1 MMKIFSK
8 SGTDKKDNSLGL
20 FHGEAAAASA
30 EAAGCAY
37 QSPSIIAAGA
47 DGSTVALLSTVTNLV
62 LAMLLIKVPS
72 LVEGKTPMK
81 KTVVMMAVVNTVTWI
96 PIVFVFMF
104 FKTINPMLLIGL
116 WILGLVPAT
125 LLGPLRDNWLANI
138 VPTDK
143 MGRYLSWRSVIAGI
157 FYLAAFNIMGFT
169 LYKSTGNIGRGF
181 AIVLAV
187 AFLASLVSTY
197 LYSII
202 HSPAPMVKSQTVPSL
217 SFMSFLKGAR
227 KEHLGTFIL
236 FAALFGFVVNLSGPL
251 LAVYMISDLKF
262 SFMTYTLIVS
272 CEFVARVISITFWG
286 KMVDKSGSLRVLGIA
301 SHLIPLS
308 PFLWLFSGNIAY
320 LCMVQLFTGTV
331 WAAYDLSVQTF
342 IYKSTQPEQRLHY
355 IVYHRSL
362 TTFAAAMGTLTSAFL
377 LNSMFRV
384 FGSQILGMC
393 LLSAVLR
400 FAVVRLMLPK
410 LKPGGI
416 PDAIVHEELAR
427 ELAMVNYPTRQGLYY
442 HPEVWSRF
450 TKPVAAFGTMLG
462 KAVNK
467 ISPRPAGLYYNPQ
480 QWSNYMGQN
489 SDLQPGMVQAS
500 TSEPEKSGLY
510 HDKKAWAEYMQQTA
524 VQMEPGTEHAR
535 EGLLYNPEAWADAVN
550 QTLKAEGKSVD
561 TFKPVRKGLLYDP
574 EAWAA
579 QVNQMAQAN
588 TKFSESL
595 KPVRKGLLHD
605 PEALAMFVK
614 QTAAAE
620 ARAIDGART
629 ARTGIFYDSQK
640 WSDYLKQSMVLNA
653 TTMRTAGDSLS
664 NRQPIF
670 YHPEMWNN
678 YKNQTAL
685 PKVTNVKTNARV
697 MSTRQPLLYHPEEW
711 DRTFD
716 PAMVHIGRKS
726 AIGTIVNKQNQ
737 IKKMEQKIPSNIY
750 RTATQSALTSK
761 RIGTRPSMA

>member
-8 SGTDKKDNSLGL
+8 SGTDKKDNSLNL
-20 FHGEAAAASA
+20 FHAESAAASA
-30 EAAGCAY
+30 ESAGCSF
-37 QSPSIIAAGA
+37 QSASIIATGA
-47 DGSTVALLSTVTNLV
+47 DSSSVLFLSTVTNLV
-62 LAMLLIKVPS
+62 LAALLIKVPS

-81 KTVVMMAVVNTVTWI
+81 RTVVMMAVVNTFTWI

-104 FKTINPMLLIGL
+104 FKTINPLLLIGL

-138 VPTDK
+138 VPSDK
-143 MGRYLSWRSVIAGI
+143 MGRYLSWRSLIAGI

-202 HSPAPMVKSQTVPSL
+202 HSPAPVVKSQTVPSL

-251 LAVYMISDLKF
+251 LAVYMINDLKF

-355 IVYHRSL
+355 IVYYRSL
-362 TTFAAAMGTLTSAFL
+362 TTFAAAMGTLTSAVL

-384 FGSQILGMC
+384 FGSQILGML

-400 FAVVRLMLPK
+400 LAVVRLMLPK

-489 SDLQPGMVQAS
+489 SDLQPGMVQANS
-500 TSEPEKSGLY
+500 SETEKSGLY

-535 EGLLYNPEAWADAVN
+535 EGLLYNPEAWADVVN
-550 QTLKAEGKSVD
+550 QTLKAEGKSAD
-561 TFKPVRKGLLYDP
+561 TSKPVRKGLLYDP

-579 QVNQMAQAN
+579 LVNQMAQAN
-588 TKFSESL
+588 AKFSESL

-605 PEALAMFVK
+605 PEALARFVK
-614 QTAAAE
+614 QTAVAE
-620 ARAIDGART
+620 ARAIDSART

-653 TTMRTAGDSLS
+653 TTMRTAGDSLT

-685 PKVTNVKTNARV
+685 SKAANVKTNARV
-697 MSTRQPLLYHPEEW
+697 MSARQPLLYHPEEW

-726 AIGTIVNKQNQ
+726 AIGTVINKQNQ
-737 IKKMEQKIPSNIY
+737 IKKPERKVPSNIY
-750 RTATQSALTSK
+750 RPATKPAMISK

>member
-1 MMKIFSK
+1 
-8 SGTDKKDNSLGL
+8 
-20 FHGEAAAASA
+20 
-30 EAAGCAY
+30 
-37 QSPSIIAAGA
+37 
-47 DGSTVALLSTVTNLV
+47 V
-62 LAMLLIKVPS
+62 
-72 LVEGKTPMK
+72 
-81 KTVVMMAVVNTVTWI
+81 
-96 PIVFVFMF
+96 
-104 FKTINPMLLIGL
+104 
-116 WILGLVPAT
+116 
-125 LLGPLRDNWLANI
+125 
-138 VPTDK
+138 
-143 MGRYLSWRSVIAGI
+143 
-157 FYLAAFNIMGFT
+157 
-169 LYKSTGNIGRGF
+169 
-181 AIVLAV
+181 VLAV

-202 HSPAPMVKSQTVPSL
+202 RSPAPVAKSQTVPSL
-217 SFMSFLKGAR
+217 SFTSFLKGAR

-251 LAVYMISDLKF
+251 LAVHMITDLKF
-262 SFMTYTLIVS
+262 SFITYTLIVS

-308 PFLWLFSGNIAY
+308 PFLWLFSGNIGY
-320 LCMVQLFTGTV
+320 LCVVQLFSGTV

-362 TTFAAAMGTLTSAFL
+362 TTFAAALGTLTSAFL
-377 LNSMFRV
+377 LNNMFHV

-393 LLSAVLR
+393 LLSAILR
-400 FAVVRLMLPK
+400 LAVVRLMLPK

-450 TKPVAAFGTMLG
+450 SKPVSAFGTMLG

-467 ISPRPAGLYYNPQ
+467 LSPRPAGLYYNPQ

-489 SDLQPGMVQAS
+489 SDLQPGMVQS
-500 TSEPEKSGLY
+500 SSSETEKSGLY

-524 VQMEPGTEHAR
+524 VQMEPNTEHAR
-535 EGLLYNPEAWADAVN
+535 EGLLYNPEARAAAMN
-550 QTLKAEGKSVD
+550 QILQAEGKAASAV
-561 TFKPVRKGLLYDP
+561 KQVHKGLLYDP
-574 EAWAA
+574 EAWALL
-579 QVNQMAQAN
+579 VNQMAQAN
-588 TKFSESL
+588 AKFSESL
-595 KPVRKGLLHD
+595 KPVRKGLLYD
-605 PEALAMFVK
+605 PEALAKFVK
-614 QTAAAE
+614 QTAVAE
-620 ARAIDGART
+620 AREIDSAKT
-629 ARTGIFYDSQK
+629 TRTGIFYDSQK

-653 TTMRTAGDSLS
+653 TTMRTAGDGQA

-670 YHPEMWNN
+670 YHPEIWNN
-678 YKNQTAL
+678 YKNQAAL
-685 PKVTNVKTNARV
+685 SKVVNVKTNTKV
-697 MSTRQPLLYHPEEW
+697 MSARQPLLYHPEEW

-726 AIGTIVNKQNQ
+726 SIGTVINKQSQ
-737 IKKMEQKIPSNIY
+737 VKKIERKLPSTNYHPAAKPTMI
-750 RTATQSALTSK
+750 SK

>member
-8 SGTDKKDNSLGL
+8 SGTDKKDNSLAL

-47 DGSTVALLSTVTNLV
+47 DGSTVALLSTITNLV
-62 LAMLLIKVPS
+62 LAALLIKVPS

-81 KTVVMMAVVNTVTWI
+81 RTVIMMAVINTVTWV
-96 PIVFVFMF
+96 PIIFVFTF
-104 FKTINPMLLIGL
+104 FKTINPVLLIGL

-138 VPTDK
+138 VPSDK

-157 FYLAAFNIMGFT
+157 FYLAAFNIMGFA
-169 LYKSTGNIGRGF
+169 LFKSTGNIGRGF

-187 AFLASLVSTY
+187 AFLASLASTY

-202 HSPAPMVKSQTVPSL
+202 RSPAPVVKSKTVPSL
-217 SFMSFLKGAR
+217 SFLSFLKGAR

-236 FAALFGFVVNLSGPL
+236 FASLFGFVVNLSGPL

-262 SFMTYTLIVS
+262 SFMTYTLITS

-308 PFLWLFSGNIAY
+308 PFLWLFSGNIGY
-320 LCMVQLFTGTV
+320 LCMVQLFSGTV

-362 TTFAAAMGTLTSAFL
+362 TTFAAALGTLTSAFI

-400 FAVVRLMLPK
+400 LAVVRLMLPK

-450 TKPVAAFGTMLG
+450 AKPVVAFGTMLG
-462 KAVNK
+462 KAVGK

-500 TSEPEKSGLY
+500 SSETKKSGLY
-510 HDKKAWAEYMQQTA
+510 HDKKAWAEYMHQTA
-524 VQMEPGTEHAR
+524 VQMEPDAEHAR
-535 EGLLYNPEAWADAVN
+535 EGLLYNPEAWAA
-550 QTLKAEGKSVD
+550 L
-561 TFKPVRKGLLYDP
+561 
-574 EAWAA
+574 
-579 QVNQMAQAN
+579 VNQMAQAN
-588 TKFSESL
+588 AKFSESL

-605 PEALAMFVK
+605 PEALARFVK
-614 QTAAAE
+614 QTAMAE
-620 ARAIDGART
+620 AKAIDSAKT
-629 ARTGIFYDSQK
+629 VRTGIFYDSDK

-653 TTMRTAGDSLS
+653 TTMRTAGDSLT
-664 NRQPIF
+664 NRQPVF
-670 YHPEMWNN
+670 YHPEMWNT

-685 PKVTNVKTNARV
+685 SKVANVKTNARV
-697 MSTRQPLLYHPEEW
+697 MSNRQPLLYHPEEW

-716 PAMVHIGRKS
+716 PAIVHIGRKS
-726 AIGTIVNKQNQ
+726 AIGTVINKQNQ
-737 IKKMEQKIPSNIY
+737 IKKPERRVPANSY
-750 RTATQSALTSK
+750 RPAAKPAMTCK
-761 RIGTRPSMA
+761 RIGTRPLMA